1 MSRFFGNLCTFP
13 WALLGALLQTNPSFL
28 SWWVIIQPVH
38 NHGPPTDSPRSACSL
53 GSAGLIPYAGSPNFW
68 TEPAGICAVFTTSS
82 GQYFSQAWPTPL
94 IPASYHSIVSFYFIL
109 GSCFSFQ
116 EGWTG
121 TEHFLGEASHFWAG
135 YWLCSQPEF
144 IRSKE
149 MKTSHQ
155 VLHCF
160 IVEVDDPT

>member
-1 MSRFFGNLCTFP
+1 MGSAWCAAADQPLIPLLVGHNSAGSQPRPTYRLTTVSMQP
-13 WALLGALLQTNPSFL
+13 WA
-28 SWWVIIQPVH
+28 V
-38 NHGPPTDSPRSACSL
+38 
-53 GSAGLIPYAGSPNFW
+53 SAGLILYAGSPNFW

-82 GQYFSQAWPTPL
+82 GQYFSQAWPAPL